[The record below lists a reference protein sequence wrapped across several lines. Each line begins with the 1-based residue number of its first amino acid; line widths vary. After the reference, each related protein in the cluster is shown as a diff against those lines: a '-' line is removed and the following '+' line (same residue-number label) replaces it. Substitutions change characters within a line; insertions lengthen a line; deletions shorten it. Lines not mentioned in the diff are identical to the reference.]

1 MARRSRKN
9 PNRRFFRMLTKIS
22 TAVAILLVLLS
33 LTQVIILNFIAPP
46 FTVRMAWNHIN
57 QLIKTE
63 SHHPPMYIWRP
74 LDKISPHLQK
84 AVLAGED
91 QRFLD
96 HNGFDLVE
104 IRQSLKDFFGS
115 TN

>member
-9 PNRRFFRMLTKIS
+9 PNRHFFRRLTKIS

-33 LTQVIILNFIAPP
+33 LLQVIILNFIDPP

-57 QLIKTE
+57 RLIKPE
-63 SHHPPMYIWRP
+63 LHHPPIYIWRP

-104 IRQSLKDFFGS
+104 IRQSLKDLFWS